1 MGDFKTGSAELMTA
15 AGQMMDTNEL
25 LMDNGRK
32 LAQAVDAVA
41 GQWVGAASVAF
52 NNLMAAYNADF
63 TKLNEAL
70 STISE
75 NVTGSATVYQ
85 QQEDA
90 AAADVSAI
98 ASTLDG

>member
-1 MGDFKTGSAELMTA
+1 
-15 AGQMMDTNEL
+15 MMDTNEL

-41 GQWVGAASVAF
+41 GQWAGAAQQAF
-52 NNLMAAYNADF
+52 NNLMAAYSADF
-63 TKLNEAL
+63 TKLNDAL
-70 STISE
+70 MSISE
-75 NVTGSATVYQ
+75 QVGASAQQYQ
-85 QQEDA
+85 EQEDA

>member
-1 MGDFKTGSAELMTA
+1 
-15 AGQMMDTNEL
+15 MMDTNEL

-41 GQWVGAASVAF
+41 GQWAGAAQQAF
-52 NNLMAAYNADF
+52 QNLMAAYSADF

-70 STISE
+70 VTISE
-75 NVTGSATVYQ
+75 NVTGSAHAYQ

-98 ASTLDG
+98 SATLDG